1 MNSTVLSIISA
12 GSFGIYN
19 DGVITYGKSYGEAV
33 TDGSAALVDITNV
46 SGLADLSIDPNSYNY
61 DQISRTF
68 YVKITGQK
76 SGTDYYAWSLDNS
89 VWSESLPIAAP
100 QMTPFPLEYGLYCNF
115 GKDNSHTI
123 GDYWIITTF
132 NNSSLYTPV
141 DFLGLNNIVLK
152 DVIITNGEALLDNI
166 RLNETTGTTTR
177 IAAFNSYGDESGGLG
192 TGTGKC
198 ALLNSYNNNVSPYG
212 NSSFRQLAYHH
223 NHPVLQALRLENKI
237 LIIKDNDIN
246 TDIFHKEF
254 YEYPVGISDK
264 SLQTALIPVDQD
276 ESQLMEPIYIE
287 YELGN
292 NISAFTNFDLNN
304 ETKINNQERGSVENE
319 ATNMLYQKGA
329 LGKINASMDTSEV
342 VFNGNPKQIVLNK
355 KEPIKIL
362 NGSNGKYKLQS
373 LKYGETIFPKREN
386 MGWQENR
393 KRESFQESSSNSAKR
408 TYQEYWKDDEL
419 GRTRVGSPINSQG
432 VKQLAVDHDA
442 DLIALSKWPIDTE
455 VSSIG
460 GGITYRFLTS
470 LTFENGDGIAPHTFA
485 HFDATHFDDGSITT
499 EGIYAVAS
507 ETWHAEGKYVL
518 IEFGNTYDITGVLI
532 YLKNTDT
539 SKKVGFEVLS
549 ALGGVIYGVIGGTLD
564 HDAEGWYY
572 LPVTDT
578 LSQLVLLAD
587 ADIVI
592 SEEEKGR
599 VSVMEV
605 KILIEEHDS
614 LVTCFNESGIRGE
627 FEPQRITSDTST
639 TVDFTPFVEC
649 PGLQY
654 TMQGNKYSS
663 MVGLMNVYL
672 LSIGEGF
679 LGTKE
684 HERFQL
690 YYNIP
695 AQTDKTPWYDT
706 YQDYWKND
714 LKLLGKEYSNLAEFR
729 ISDSV
734 EFYTQQGVNGKL
746 QDLSYIYNEST
757 GEWVTNTTYNTGFLT
772 LYGSDVPS
780 SDDGGELNKDFL
792 SRYVYSDFLRNFV
805 TVKKEQRGF
814 SKLQNIEFVLDTIK
828 KPLPYM
834 GFYPATRVYQL
845 AALFNDSYH
854 DVLDTL
860 GSNSQGQ
867 PAPHA
872 VQPDSYLA
880 LQAIL
885 HTLMAPGVLLNAIK
899 SGVAVNFPTYV
910 GKGGHFV
917 GRHNTDSAFEVD
929 KILQYSTMCDID
941 TIVKNTDYPTCSL
954 FTPPNMLV
962 PFEALLDV
970 KGFMN
975 IRSSSLDIATDE
987 GVYYVAHPFQNTV
1000 RSDDVPTLLSTTPY
1014 SLNVNGAIIPS
1025 SGTIKP
1031 YFEMGNHNFLAETI
1045 KFFLHDE
1052 LTKYFI
1058 SKPESEFKEMEH
1070 GTVYY
1075 MDVVLK
1081 NKNIAMTEGYQWGED
1096 TIPALWGTYETLLK
1110 KQRGSLYGYPLNS
1123 TGEQHSM
1130 NNMRDIRDP
1139 MYGLWTPPYFY
1150 GDSVVRMSF
1159 APHEFDSNLQPG
1171 QSRKF
1176 SLEEI
1181 MKGAKIRTTKKTNV
1195 GGHTSATILGTTA
1208 LTRFY
1213 PTYDNDILDHNGFY
1227 NTIDWVSYLVDGS
1240 YYVGDFGKPV
1250 STPDYI
1256 KSNVLYSG
1264 MMKIDASVNLWNKK
1278 RVSKMAYN
1286 KMVQGAS
1293 QIKLEESSSSDND
1306 SWIISSKWETP
1317 ILDFSGHGY
1326 DSYCSGPDRTPRT
1339 IGEIRRARGM
1349 WYDYGV
1355 LPDDGE
1361 GIYLEIKESFP
1372 ERLYDKHLFG
1382 DLNENISDVDNPE
1395 LSHLKTYSGQ
1405 HDSMKHKLNGELF
1418 GSLVETC
1425 GFKVGEKRLG
1435 DIADKKIIHEG
1446 VVVIPFIE
1454 REGKIQLFKVDEGVY
1469 KKQLENKFSN
1479 GYAWELQN
1487 GIKMIDTSITKTYD
1501 AMKRFVIPP
1510 QFDYRKFENLKP
1522 FVMYIFDV
1530 PFELSK
1536 QDLVDI
1542 WQNVMPDGF
1551 KRVEKEKLEIS
1562 HRSEEYEFFHAQEL
1576 PDDIRFMIF
1585 KVKQKAEWNYYNATP
1600 STNEDKKFKFEV
1612 LNEKGEYIDMEPQY
1626 SYNWPYDFLSIV
1638 ELAKLDVNL
1647 TFEGL

>member
-1 MNSTVLSIISA
+1 MSTPVNLSVISHGA
-12 GSFGIYN
+12 FGAYPSGIDVYYGQEYQDALSVGGLGSVVF
-19 DGVITYGKSYGEAV
+19 T
-33 TDGSAALVDITNV
+33 GSGGD
-46 SGLADLSIDPNSYNY
+46 DLSISDSENY
-61 DQISRTF
+61 DGISRTF
-68 YVKITGQK
+68 IVKIIHSDTIDK
-76 SGTDYYAWSLDNS
+76 YSWSLDGIS
-89 VWSESLPIAAP
+89 WTVPELIPGGATA
-100 QMTPFPLEYGLYCNF
+100 FHLAFGLWVEF
-115 GKDNSHTI
+115 VAVGGHDE
-123 GDYWIITTF
+123 GDYWTITIF
-132 NNSSLYTPV
+132 QNASLFTPV
-141 DFLGLNNIVLK
+141 DFMGMNTLVHK
-152 DVIITNGEALLDNI
+152 DVILTNGAALLENPEFVDAI
-166 RLNETTGTTTR
+166 TG
-177 IAAFNSYGDESGGLG
+177 FSSYGDESAGGGG
-192 TGTGKC
+192 TGPGNC
-198 ALLNSYNNNVSPYG
+198 VLLNSYLNNVFTPYG
-212 NSSFRQLAYHH
+212 QSSFKQLAYHH
-223 NHPVLQALRLENKI
+223 NHPVLRAIRLNNII
-237 LIIKDNDIN
+237 LVDSDTNLDIEAFN
-246 TDIFHKEF
+246 KEF
-254 YEYPVGISDK
+254 YEYPFSCSDK
-264 SLQTALIPVDQD
+264 SIETVLIPIGQEGVLEGDMIF
-276 ESQLMEPIYIE
+276 LKYP
-287 YELGN
+287 LGN
-292 NISAFTNFDLNN
+292 DVSGFANFDLNN
-304 ETKINNQERGSVENE
+304 ETGLNSLERRSVGNDSVNTLYQAGAIGSV
-319 ATNMLYQKGA
+319 AGS
-329 LGKINASMDTSEV
+329 IDTSEV
-342 VFNGNPKQIVLNK
+342 IFNGNPKQIVLNK
-355 KEPIKIL
+355 QEPITIL

-373 LKYGETIFPKREN
+373 LKYGETVFPKREN

-393 KRESFQESSSNSAKR
+393 KREGFQETHKTGSNSID
-408 TYQEYWKDDEL
+408 YQEYWKDDEHN
-419 GRTRVGSPINSQG
+419 RTREDTEALNSQG
-432 VKQLAVDHDA
+432 VKQNSGIHDA
-442 DLIALSKWPIDTE
+442 DLIALSKWPLDTLVE
-455 VSSIG
+455 EIG
-460 GGITYRFLTS
+460 GYAIQKFDLSDGDFV
-470 LTFENGDGIAPHTFA
+470 NGDGVGGNVF
-485 HFDATHFDDGSITT
+485 THFVPSSLHDGLITLD
-499 EGIYAVAS
+499 GIYINTNGEWDNTNYFS
-507 ETWHAEGKYVL
+507 IDLGSSKYVYG
-518 IEFGNTYDITGVLI
+518 ISI
-532 YLKNTDT
+532 YVKNTDNKDPQDVT
-539 SKKVGFEVLS
+539 FAVDYDG
-549 ALGGVIYGVIGGTLD
+549 AGLGTIGGQVHTHEEQWFSLYAGKAGQVWTFNAD
-564 HDAEGWYY
+564 QTIG
-572 LPVTDT
+572 VTD
-578 LSQLVLLAD
+578 
-587 ADIVI
+587 
-592 SEEEKGR
+592 GR
-599 VSVMEV
+599 VSITEI
-605 KILIEEHDS
+605 KIWTVEIDR
-614 LVTCFNESGIRGE
+614 VTCFNESGIRGE
-627 FEPQRITSDTST
+627 YEPQRILSDATIVPDVPDHPY
-639 TVDFTPFVEC
+639 VDC

-654 TMQGNKYSS
+654 TMYGNKYDD
-663 MVGLMNVYL
+663 MVELLNIYL
-672 LSIGEGF
+672 LSIGEGA
-679 LGTKE
+679 LGTDE

-695 AQTDKTPWYDT
+695 AQTDKRPWYDT

-714 LKLLGKEYSNLAEFR
+714 LKQLGKEYSNLAEFR

-734 EFYTQQGVNGKL
+734 EFYTQQGINGKL

-757 GEWVTNTTYNTGFLT
+757 GEWVTDSTYNTGFLT
-772 LYGSDVPS
+772 LYGSDEPS

-792 SRYVYSDFLRNFV
+792 SRYVYSDFLHNFV

-814 SKLQNIEFVLDTIK
+814 SKMQGIEFILDTIK

-845 AALFNDSYH
+845 ATLFNKSYGE
-854 DVLDTL
+854 VLGTL
-860 GSNSQGQ
+860 GTNIT
-867 PAPHA
+867 
-872 VQPDSYLA
+872 QPDSYLA

-885 HTLMAPGVLLNAIK
+885 HTLMAPGVMLNAIK

-910 GKGGHFV
+910 GKGEYYL
-917 GRHNTDSAFEVD
+917 GREDGNHPYEVD
-929 KILQYSTMCDID
+929 KILQYCTWQTPIGL
-941 TIVKNTDYPTCSL
+941 TDEHLYGTCSL

-975 IRSSSLDIATDE
+975 IRNASVDIVTDE
-987 GVYYVAHPFQNTV
+987 GVHYVAHPLLNQVLANT
-1000 RSDDVPTLLSTTPY
+1000 TTALSTTPD
-1014 SLNVNGAIIPS
+1014 SLNVNGAIIPGQ
-1025 SGTIKP
+1025 GTIQP

-1058 SKPESEFKEMEH
+1058 SKPESEFKEMEY

-1096 TIPALWGTYETLLK
+1096 TVPTTWGTYETLMK

-1123 TGEQHSM
+1123 TAVQHSV
-1130 NNMRDIRDP
+1130 NNIRDIRDP

-1150 GDSVVRMSF
+1150 GDSVVRISF

-1181 MKGAKIRTTKKTNV
+1181 MKGAKIRTVKKTNV
-1195 GGHTSATILGTTA
+1195 GGHTSALTSGTTR

-1213 PTYDNDILDHNGFY
+1213 PTFDNDIEDHNGFF
-1227 NTIDWVSYLVDGS
+1227 NTINWADYLVDGS
-1240 YYVGDFGKPV
+1240 YLMGVFSKTIAV
-1250 STPDYI
+1250 EDYI
-1256 KSNVLYSG
+1256 RSNVLYSG

-1286 KMVQGAS
+1286 KMVQGAN
-1293 QIKLEESSSSDND
+1293 QIKLEESSNSDND
-1306 SWIISSKWETP
+1306 SWVISSKWETP

-1326 DSYCSGPDRTPRT
+1326 DTYCTGPDRTPRT

-1372 ERLYDKHLFG
+1372 ERFYDKHLFG
-1382 DLNENISDVDNPE
+1382 DLNDDITATVNPQ
-1395 LSHLKTYSGQ
+1395 LANLKIYSGQ
-1405 HDSMKHKLNGELF
+1405 NDSMKHSVNGELF

-1454 REGKIQLFKVDEGVY
+1454 REGKVQLFKVDEEIY

-1487 GIKMIDTSITKTYD
+1487 GIRMVDTSITKTYD

-1542 WQNVMPDGF
+1542 WQNVMPDSF

-1638 ELAKLDVNL
+1638 ELARLDVNL